1 MDFIEALRA
10 TYSIEILGATDTPTS
25 VGELSDSL
33 DIPPATCYRRVN
45 QLSSAGLL
53 EECDPEHGDSH
64 RSTLY
69 RRTSDAVG
77 IQFGRNPS
85 VLTCDYVAH
94 LSAVSAPAAGLSADG
109 GSEGGTVLA
118 LVNDT
123 GSHDDGRGVAGAAG
137 GEKKD

>member
-1 MDFIEALRA
+1 MNFIEALGA
-10 TYSIEILGATDTPTS
+10 TYSIEILGATDTPMS

-33 DIPPATCYRRVN
+33 DIPLATCYRRVDE
-45 QLSSAGLL
+45 LSSAGLL
-53 EECDPEHGDSH
+53 EDCDPEHDDSTG
-64 RSTLY
+64 STLY

-94 LSAVSAPAAGLSADG
+94 LPAVSAPAIGVSTDG
-109 GSEGGTVLA
+109 EVDGTVLA

-123 GSHDDGRGVAGAAG
+123 GSHADGQKMVDVMDS
-137 GEKKD
+137 KNKS